1 MEVLDE
7 GMDSM
12 KLQGC
17 VICGRYWVSRLLT
30 SINNNDT
37 FQRKEYYWFQ
47 VLQHFGTHSLNI
59 PFPDLE
65 CLNHITFQAELLL
78 SRITILAYDK
88 QLPYALIEVRLG
100 RSNWLVFHS

>member
-12 KLQGC
+12 KSQEW
-17 VICGRYWVSRLLT
+17 VFCGRYCESAWLT
-30 SINNNDT
+30 SNNNDT

-47 VLQHFGTHSLNI
+47 VLQHFGTLLLNI

-65 CLNHITFQAELLL
+65 CLDHIIFSAKIIL
-78 SRITILAYDK
+78 SRITILVYDK
-88 QLPYALIEVRLG
+88 QLLPAVMDVRFG
-100 RSNWLVFHS
+100 RSNW

>member
-12 KLQGC
+12 KSQEWMF
-17 VICGRYWVSRLLT
+17 CGRYCESAWLT
-30 SINNNDT
+30 SNNNDT
-37 FQRKEYYWFQ
+37 FQWEEYYWFQ

-65 CLNHITFQAELLL
+65 YLNHITFQAELLL
-78 SRITILAYDK
+78 SRITILVYDK
-88 QLPYALIEVRLG
+88 QLPYTLIEVRLG
-100 RSNWLVFHS
+100 RSNW